1 MSYDVRRLKGF
12 LTIAVAL
19 LIIALTAVLL
29 VILLFRADKF
39 EIVGTELYD
48 ESEIL
53 SASGINEGVFLYSVD
68 KENAERS
75 ILEKCTL
82 ISKATVVVRMPNK
95 VIISVTEDVPVF
107 YTSVGVSTV
116 MFGYDLRIGDVKQ
129 NSTIGEGISVELP
142 EISSAVAGSRLQFVN
157 GEPTYIQKILEAAV
171 RCNLFDRITLINCES
186 TREAFFEVD
195 GKYKLILGGTA
206 DLEIKLTVAEEYLEN
221 PRIANAEYAILDL
234 TSPKEVLVTV
244 ND

>member
-68 KENAERS
+68 KENAEQS

-116 MFGYDLRIGDVKQ
+116 MFGYDLRIGEVKQ
-129 NSTIGEGISVELP
+129 KSAIGKIRPVFNMTNRKGFKTI
-142 EISSAVAGSRLQFVN
+142 QFYKSYCTIIKPRRVIGGYN
-157 GEPTYIQKILEAAV
+157 
-171 RCNLFDRITLINCES
+171 NLFLCN
-186 TREAFFEVD
+186 
-195 GKYKLILGGTA
+195 
-206 DLEIKLTVAEEYLEN
+206 IKNV
-221 PRIANAEYAILDL
+221 
-234 TSPKEVLVTV
+234 
-244 ND
+244 

>member
-68 KENAERS
+68 RRMRSSLSLKNA
-75 ILEKCTL
+75 L
-82 ISKATVVVRMPNK
+82 
-95 VIISVTEDVPVF
+95 
-107 YTSVGVSTV
+107 
-116 MFGYDLRIGDVKQ
+116 
-129 NSTIGEGISVELP
+129 
-142 EISSAVAGSRLQFVN
+142 
-157 GEPTYIQKILEAAV
+157 
-171 RCNLFDRITLINCES
+171 
-186 TREAFFEVD
+186 
-195 GKYKLILGGTA
+195 
-206 DLEIKLTVAEEYLEN
+206 
-221 PRIANAEYAILDL
+221 
-234 TSPKEVLVTV
+234 
-244 ND
+244 